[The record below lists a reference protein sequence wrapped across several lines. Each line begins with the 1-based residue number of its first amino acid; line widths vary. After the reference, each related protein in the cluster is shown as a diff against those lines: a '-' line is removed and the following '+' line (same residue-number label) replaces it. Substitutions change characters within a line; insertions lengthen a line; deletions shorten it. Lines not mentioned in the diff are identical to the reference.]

1 MKKKRGRMKMIEIK
15 SEIDNVNH
23 PQHYADSCSIECID
37 AMALAWGF
45 DYTAIYCQI
54 NAFKYLWRWKNKNG
68 IEDLDKAEWYLNK
81 SDELNNVFGS
91 NSDEITEKN
100 LQLNEML
107 TKARESL
114 ELQPEELDID
124 EDFDSLDEPIV
135 I

>member
-1 MKKKRGRMKMIEIK
+1 MKKKRGRMKMTKENIV
-15 SEIDNVNH
+15 DNVNH
-23 PQHYADSCSIECID
+23 PKHYADSCSVECID
-37 AMALAWGF
+37 AMVLAWGF

-81 SDELNNVFGS
+81 SDELNSVFGS
-91 NSDEITEKN
+91 NSDEIAEKN
-100 LQLNEML
+100 VQLNEML
-107 TKARESL
+107 SKARQSL

-124 EDFDSLDEPIV
+124 DDFDSLDEPIV